1 MGKTHKH
8 EKSEAA
14 NDRKSDKQSKKD
26 GKYDKKEKR
35 KGRGIGNA
43 FDTRELNNVLADD
56 GLTIHVIDGDGNCL
70 FRSIAD
76 QITGDQ
82 ELHMAFRTRI
92 MKYIKDHA
100 DHFRL
105 FMEDDESFEAYMD
118 RMTQGEEWGGHQE
131 LYAAS
136 QCLNVNITVYQLNA
150 PSYIL
155 PANPN
160 GKGDTGAKPPKDI
173 RISYHG
179 DCHYNSV
186 KSIDGY
192 NDTPVQLSASAAR
205 RAAEN
210 AAASA
215 SVSIS
220 TLSENTAV
228 GSNSTASVS
237 SATKS
242 KVFVPDADIT
252 TVLQSVPWVPR
263 EQVVRALEL
272 KAGDVDAAVEY
283 LCADVEEL
291 SIDTPVVVEV
301 SERTDGTSCYDAGAV
316 AATTVNAVDTE
327 VKDVHPANSGG
338 AGGGTGP
345 NRAECTVVPSE
356 SIAITPDT
364 THPDN
369 SKNMAGKA
377 KNTRADSGTAK
388 KEKSYRKS
396 GQLSSKPLSKKVLQ

>member
-8 EKSEAA
+8 EKLEAA
-14 NDRKSDKQSKKD
+14 HDRKSDKQSKKD

-160 GKGDTGAKPPKDI
+160 DKGDKDAKPPKDI

-179 DCHYNSV
+179 DCHYN
-186 KSIDGY
+186 DGC
-192 NDTPVQLSASAAR
+192 NNTPVQLSASAAR

-210 AAASA
+210 AAAYASA
-215 SVSIS
+215 SIS
-220 TLSENTAV
+220 TSSENTAV
-228 GSNSTASVS
+228 GFNSTASVS

-242 KVFVPDADIT
+242 KVFIPDTDVT
-252 TVLQSVPWVPR
+252 TVLQSVPWVQR

-301 SERTDGTSCYDAGAV
+301 SERGDGTSCGDAEV
-316 AATTVNAVDTE
+316 AGTTVNAADTG
-327 VKDVHPANSGG
+327 VKDVHPADSHG
-338 AGGGTGP
+338 AGDTCRP
-345 NRAECTVVPSE
+345 SSERSAESAVVPSE
-356 SIAITPDT
+356 PSVITPET
-364 THPDN
+364 TLTDQAK
-369 SKNMAGKA
+369 SKNRKA
-377 KNTRADSGTAK
+377 EAPGEDTGTAK
-388 KEKSYRKS
+388 KDKSYRKS
-396 GQLSSKPLSKKVLQ
+396 GQLSSKPLSKKVQ